1 MNFQKKKLLP
11 FILTA
16 IVVILDQV
24 TKFLIVKNIAPYSK
38 GPSFFGD
45 FLEIWNVANPGVAFS
60 FGDSLPLTLRKL
72 CFVAVPLA
80 VIILVICVYFRNND
94 FTKLQR
100 WSIAGIIGGGL
111 GNIIDRIFRPEG
123 VIDFISVKF
132 YGLFGFQ
139 RWPTFNV
146 ADSAVVVS
154 GIILFISF
162 FSTVSKEGKN
172 KSHVTVIEEDSSK

>member
-16 IVVILDQV
+16 VVIILDQI
-24 TKFLIVKNIAPYSK
+24 TKFLIVKNIPLYSK

-45 FLEIWNVANPGVAFS
+45 FLEIWHVANPGIAFS
-60 FGDSLPLTLRKL
+60 FGDSLPYILRKL
-72 CFVAVPLA
+72 CFVAAPLA
-80 VIILVICVYFRNND
+80 VIVLVICVYFRNTE
-94 FTKLQR
+94 FTNLQR
-100 WSIAGIIGGGL
+100 WSIAGILGGGF

-139 RWPTFNV
+139 RWPTFNL
-146 ADSAVVVS
+146 ADSSVVVC

-162 FSTVSKEGKN
+162 FITVSKEGKN
-172 KSHVTVIEEDSSK
+172 KSHAKIIEQDSSN